1 MKTVEIREPSLDELA
16 ATAVRRG
23 RELAKK
29 AHDVYLGGNARDF
42 AIVDRALSHLARR
55 EPFDPR
61 VANSLDAL
69 TGILE
74 GDMASEVVGTERQFV
89 ETGCDVDGVYGEVHE
104 RSIYSERGMALLE
117 LKQTLE
123 DFVEARDATLDR
135 VAAENILSRLMGPP
149 DPAASLNTAGWRS
162 GPQAGSPHVRDEK

>member
-1 MKTVEIREPSLDELA
+1 MKTVDTREQSLDKLA

-61 VANSLDAL
+61 VANALDAV

-74 GDMASEVVGTERQFV
+74 GDLATEVVGVHRQFV
-89 ETGCDVDGVYGEVHE
+89 ETGCDEDGVQGEVHE
-104 RSIYSERGMALLE
+104 RPVYSERGMALLD
-117 LKQTLE
+117 LQRRLE
-123 DFVEARDATLDR
+123 DFVDARDATLDR
-135 VAAENILSRLMGPP
+135 IAAENILCRLMGPP
-149 DPAASLNTAGWRS
+149 DPAAGLNSAGWRS
-162 GPQAGSPHVRDEK
+162 GPQAGSPRVRDEK